1 MDALIALL
9 PGKVNKRPVGDNY
22 EMFEDL
28 DVENLNT
35 NEEGGKKPED

>member
-9 PGKVNKRPVGDNY
+9 PGKVNKRPGDNY